1 MLQMVTAVSQNY
13 PCFGR
18 LLSGVENKPYEGF
31 EALTGFRRSA
41 TGQWYPQG
49 TKDLTTNHSHCS
61 STATL
66 PPASTLPQVPL
77 LATCFAQ

>member
-31 EALTGFRRSA
+31 EALMGFRRSA
-41 TGQWYPQG
+41 TGQWY
-49 TKDLTTNHSHCS
+49 L
-61 STATL
+61 
-66 PPASTLPQVPL
+66 
-77 LATCFAQ
+77 